1 MDCLVFLHTYFY
13 VCHIRIF
20 TDNMY
25 FYQENGY
32 ENMYVINKTKTKL
45 CSRRKYLKTSKNK
58 GCGNIY
64 PPILKKNIK
73 IRNKKEKERKE

>member
-1 MDCLVFLHTYFY
+1 
-13 VCHIRIF
+13 
-20 TDNMY
+20 MY

-32 ENMYVINKTKTKL
+32 ENMYVINITKTKK

-64 PPILKKNIK
+64 PPILKKK
-73 IRNKKEKERKE
+73 Y